1 MNLYLNNQT
10 DTYLSTT
17 ESIIR
22 LKLNSSKKDAILYVE
37 EYQEEILYNLFLE
50 EKTLKIKPKYGYM
63 KNQKSIN
70 IQMRAILINWLI
82 EVQYKEKFKI
92 ETLYQSIWIIDS
104 YLSLKEMEISK
115 FQLLGITALL
125 ISCKYNE
132 IYYPKL
138 EEFIQITDNAYKKCE
153 LLEMEKEVLK
163 ILEFEIASPTS
174 IQFYQIISKIFKFDE
189 KQDYF
194 GKFFLESSLIEYDMI
209 SFSPSLIAIS
219 SVYIIMKFFKI
230 ENYKYLFQINPFI
243 DYEFAQ
249 NLIKELARKLC
260 FLVENLSKS
269 NLRSIILKYSSKE
282 FLEVA
287 KYCD

>member
-22 LKLNSSKKDAILYVE
+22 LKLNSSKKDAILFVE

>member
-1 MNLYLNNQT
+1 MNLYLNNQI
-10 DTYLSTT
+10 DTSLSTN
-17 ESIIR
+17 ESIIS
-22 LKLNSSKKDAILYVE
+22 LKINSSKKDETLYVE

-50 EKTLKIKPKYGYM
+50 EKNLKIKPKYGYM

-70 IQMRAILINWLI
+70 IQMRAILIDWLI

-115 FQLLGITALL
+115 FQLLGVSALL
-125 ISCKYNE
+125 ISCKCNE

-163 ILEFEIASPTS
+163 ILDFEIASPTS

-194 GKFFLESSLIEYDMI
+194 GKFFLESSLIEYEMI

-219 SVYIIMKFFKI
+219 SVYIVMKYFKI
-230 ENYKYLFQINPFI
+230 DNYKYLYRINPYI

-269 NLRSIILKYSSKE
+269 NLRSIILKYSSE
-282 FLEVA
+282 EYLEVA

>member
-282 FLEVA
+282 FLDVA

>member
-1 MNLYLNNQT
+1 MNLYLNNQM

-17 ESIIR
+17 ESIIN
-22 LKLNSSKKDAILYVE
+22 LKLNSSKKDATLYVE

>member
-10 DTYLSTT
+10 DISLSTT
-17 ESIIR
+17 ESIVS
-22 LKLNSSKKDAILYVE
+22 LKLNSSTKDATLYVE

-50 EKTLKIKPKYGYM
+50 EKNLKIKPKYGYM

-70 IQMRAILINWLI
+70 NQIRAILIDWLI

-132 IYYPKL
+132 VYYPKL

-219 SVYIIMKFFKI
+219 SVYIVMKYFKL
-230 ENYKYLFQINPFI
+230 ENYKYLYRINPYI

-249 NLIKELARKLC
+249 NLIKDLARKLC
-260 FLVENLSKS
+260 FLVKNLSKF
-269 NLRSIILKYSSKE
+269 NLRSIILKYSSEE
-282 FLEVA
+282 FLGVS
-287 KYCD
+287 KYCE